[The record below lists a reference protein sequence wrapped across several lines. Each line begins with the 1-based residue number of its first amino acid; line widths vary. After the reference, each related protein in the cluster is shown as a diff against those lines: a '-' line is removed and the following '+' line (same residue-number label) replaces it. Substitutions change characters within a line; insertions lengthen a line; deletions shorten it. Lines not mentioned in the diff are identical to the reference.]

1 MTRTTET
8 AAPFHRKFIALILAA
23 AMSVTGFAAGPA
35 RADSED
41 IAKFIA
47 GVAVLGIIGAAIND
61 HKDNRRRPP
70 HVDPTPRPKPLPPR
84 VRRYDL
90 PSQCLTSLRV
100 RGQTHRIVGLGCLH
114 RSYDYTRDLPN
125 SCYTELGNRE
135 QRRRGYRPNCL
146 RQHGYRLVR
155 G

>member
-1 MTRTTET
+1 MTHKTET
-8 AAPFHRKFIALILAA
+8 ARHVHRKFIALILAA
-23 AMSVTGFAAGPA
+23 SVAVTGFAAGPA
-35 RADSED
+35 RADGED
-41 IAKFIA
+41 VAKFIA
-47 GVAVLGIIGAAIND
+47 GLAVLGIIGAAIND
-61 HKDNRRRPP
+61 HRDDRPRPP

-100 RGQTHRIVGLGCLH
+100 RGQSHRIVGLRCL
-114 RSYDYTRDLPN
+114 RRTYDYSRDLPK
-125 SCYTELGNRE
+125 SCYTELRNRD
-135 QRRRGYRPNCL
+135 QHRRGYRPTCL